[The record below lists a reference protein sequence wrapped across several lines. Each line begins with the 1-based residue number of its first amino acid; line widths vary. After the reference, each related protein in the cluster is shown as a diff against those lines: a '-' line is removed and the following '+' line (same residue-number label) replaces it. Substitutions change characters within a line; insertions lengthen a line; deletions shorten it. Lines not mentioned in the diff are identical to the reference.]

1 MTQIDFYLLPK
12 DGAIPV
18 AAAVGRIAEKALAR
32 GHSIFVQAKD
42 EMQARVIDDA
52 LWSFRPESFVPHEL
66 AHEAVAAEGVVIG
79 WQSPSLDY
87 DDVLINTSGSIP
99 ESFARFQRLVEI
111 VESDETTLS
120 DSREAWR
127 FYRDRGY
134 PLAKHDL

>member
-42 EMQARVIDDA
+42 EMQARAIDDA

-87 DDVLINTSGSIP
+87 EDVLINTSGSIP

-120 DSREAWR
+120 DS
-127 FYRDRGY
+127 
-134 PLAKHDL
+134 